1 VKLNDVETP
10 KRQRRPLAF
19 KGSDLRRAINSARE
33 VGLEVSSFE
42 ITSAGS
48 IIVRIGK
55 PSNDNNDVLNP
66 WDKAVGYESG

>member
-1 VKLNDVETP
+1 MTCLKTP
-10 KRQRRPLAF
+10 ERQRRPLAF
-19 KGSDLRRAINSARE
+19 RGSDLRRAINSARE
-33 VGLEVSSFE
+33 AGLEVSSFE

-55 PSNDNNDVLNP
+55 PSNDNNDILNP